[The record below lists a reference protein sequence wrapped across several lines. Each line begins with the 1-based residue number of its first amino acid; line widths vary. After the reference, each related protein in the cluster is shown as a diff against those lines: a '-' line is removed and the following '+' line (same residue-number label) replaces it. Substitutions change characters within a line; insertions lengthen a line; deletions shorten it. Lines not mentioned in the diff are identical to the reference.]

1 MRIATTPSQ
10 QPWAQRRRSRSGR
23 AGVLAATGA
32 CLFIGAAIVRVP
44 PAPLLLALVVGAVLT
59 AVVIHPQVAAY
70 VLLACTP
77 LIAGLD
83 RGAGIPLLRPSE
95 ALAALVGCGLLIR
108 GVLIGLRSGLPR
120 LRLSA
125 IDGAIVIL
133 TITGSILPFLW
144 MLARGVQV
152 TSDDVLYGL
161 VLWKFLGIY
170 LIFRTSVRT
179 AQQVRRCLWIA
190 MLTGVAVSVIAMLQ
204 ALGVPPVTAFVS
216 RYFSPA
222 GDTQAVLN
230 SRGGS
235 TFGLPIALADYLLF
249 NLAIAAGFLIETR
262 SRRLALW
269 ILSLFFVG
277 GVLASGEFSALIGL
291 VVAVVVLALVARRAS
306 IVLYLLPAFLISIS
320 VLRPVIE
327 TRLLGFQSVSGI
339 PVSWTGRLYNLTNY
353 FWPELFSHDNF
364 VLGVRL
370 AARVVVRS
378 QLTGYVWI
386 ESGYT
391 WLLWAGG
398 IPFFLAFV
406 AFVWI
411 GISRGITVARIR
423 SDAIGTVGLAVS
435 VGLSVVA
442 VLMLFD
448 PHLTYRGAADLL
460 FALVAMLATASS
472 ATRRAPALG
481 GDREPADR
489 PARAEVP
496 ELGPG

>member
-1 MRIATTPSQ
+1 MRTASTLSDQ
-10 QPWAQRRRSRSGR
+10 
-23 AGVLAATGA
+23 AGVRGRRPSSWSSAFLLPAILAG
-32 CLFIGAAIVRVP
+32 LFVTAAIVRIP
-44 PAPLLLALVVGAVLT
+44 PAALVLALITGAALVV
-59 AVVIHPQVAAY
+59 VITRPQTAAY

-77 LIAGLD
+77 LIAGLN
-83 RGAGIPLLRPSE
+83 RGVGIPLRPSE

-108 GVLIGLRSGLPR
+108 GVLIALRSGLPR
-120 LRLSA
+120 LRPSA
-125 IDGAIVIL
+125 IDIVIVIV

-152 TSDDVLYGL
+152 GADDVLYGL
-161 VLWKFLGIY
+161 VLWKFFGIY
-170 LIFRTSVRT
+170 LIFRSAVRSE
-179 AQQVRRCLWIA
+179 QHVRICLWIA
-190 MLTGVAVSVIAMLQ
+190 MLTGVVVSVIAMLQ
-204 ALGVPPVTAFVS
+204 ALGVPPVNAFVS
-216 RYFSPA
+216 HYFSPL
-222 GDTQAVLN
+222 GDTQATLN

-262 SRRLALW
+262 TRRFTLW

-291 VVAVVVLALVARRAS
+291 VIAIVALAIVARRAS
-306 IVLYLLPAFLISIS
+306 IVLYLMPALILAMY

-327 TRLLGFQSVSGI
+327 RRLVGFQSASGL

-370 AARVVVRS
+370 SARVVVHS
-378 QLTGYVWI
+378 QATGYVWI

-391 WLLWAGG
+391 WLLWTGG
-398 IPFFLAFV
+398 IPFLLAFV
-406 AFVWI
+406 ALAWV
-411 GISRGITVARIR
+411 GISKGIAVARSR
-423 SDAIGTVGLAVS
+423 TDAIGTVGLGVS

-460 FALVAMLATASS
+460 FALLAMLATATAS
-472 ATRRAPALG
+472 RRAMPVRETEGPSGISRMA
-481 GDREPADR
+481 GDGRGR
-489 PARAEVP
+489 
-496 ELGPG
+496 